1 MKTISVVTCSK
12 DRNEY
17 LVKNFTSTKNINNLK
32 EHIHIDF
39 SSNLSTK
46 NIYKTNDKLKI
57 IHIKNENEWWL
68 ARAFNAGF
76 HYASGDYILRLNAD
90 AELNFEEFNKINL
103 ENISYINFRF
113 GATDYGNILCK
124 SSVLEKINGYNEFI
138 FGWGYD
144 DLDIHNRIIAN
155 NEINTKILDGS
166 KYINTEFH
174 ENFKR
179 VSNYNSENKNW
190 ADAYLL
196 ANHKKNR
203 YISQNIF
210 WNDTFKLN
218 YKKIDKTCII
228 EHQYKLNKYY
238 FFKHLISKAIFM
250 TTFLNELYRRSFF
263 NKIRIIFYAFP
274 CKLFEKIY
282 KVKILP

>member
-1 MKTISVVTCSK
+1 VKSISVVTCSK

-17 LVKNFTSTKNINNLK
+17 LVKNFSSTKNISNLK

-39 SSNLSTK
+39 SSNLNTK
-46 NIYKTNDKLKI
+46 NLYKTNDKLKI
-57 IHIKNENEWWL
+57 IHIRNENEWWL
-68 ARAFNAGF
+68 TRAFNAGF

-113 GATDYGNILCK
+113 GTNDFGNILCK
-124 SSVLEKINGYNEFI
+124 TSVLEKINGYNEFI

-155 NEINTKILDGS
+155 NEINTKILDGN
-166 KYINTEFH
+166 KYIKTQYH

-179 VSNYNSENKNW
+179 VSNRNSENKNW

-218 YKKIDKTCII
+218 YKKNDKTCTI
-228 EHQYKLNKYY
+228 EHQYKLNKYH

-250 TTFLNELYRRSFF
+250 TTFLNELYRKSFF
-263 NKIRIIFYAFP
+263 NKIRLIFFAFP

>member
-1 MKTISVVTCSK
+1 MKSISVVTCSK

-17 LVKNFTSTKNINNLK
+17 LVKNFSSTKNISNLK

-39 SSNLSTK
+39 SSNLNTK
-46 NIYKTNDKLKI
+46 NLYKTNDKLKI
-57 IHIKNENEWWL
+57 IHIRNENEWWL
-68 ARAFNAGF
+68 TRAFNAGF

-90 AELNFEEFNKINL
+90 SELKFEEFNKINL

-113 GATDYGNILCK
+113 GTTDYGNILCK

-203 YISQNIF
+203 YISQKIF
-210 WNDTFKLN
+210 WNDTFRLN
-218 YKKIDKTCII
+218 YKKIDKSYII
-228 EHQYKLNKYY
+228 EHRYKLNKYY

-250 TTFLNELYRRSFF
+250 TTFLNELYRSSFF

-274 CKLFEKIY
+274 YKLFEKIY